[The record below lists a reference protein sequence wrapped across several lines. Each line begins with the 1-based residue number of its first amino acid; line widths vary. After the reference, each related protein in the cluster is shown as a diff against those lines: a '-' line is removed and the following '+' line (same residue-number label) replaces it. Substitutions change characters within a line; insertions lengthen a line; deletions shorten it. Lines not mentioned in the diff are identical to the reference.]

1 MRAVLDASAAVNIVM
16 RTERAGTLIA
26 VLEGCEVV
34 LAPSLFHS
42 EVSNTLWKYVRAGV
56 IDKNTALGRLDE
68 ARGLVDSFEPDEQ
81 LATEALSQALLH
93 DHPVYDLL
101 YVVLAMRFG
110 ARLLSADGK
119 LLRLAARI
127 DPTMVWPAASGLE

>member
-1 MRAVLDASAAVNIVM
+1 MRTVLDAPAALNVVM
-16 RTERAGTLIA
+16 RTDQAAGFIA
-26 VLEGCEVV
+26 ALEGSEVV
-34 LAPSLFHS
+34 MAPSLFHS

-56 IDKNTALGRLDE
+56 IDKQAALTRLDE
-68 ARGLVDSFEPDEQ
+68 ARGLVDTFEPDDQ
-81 LATEALSQALLH
+81 LATEALSQAILH

-119 LLRLAARI
+119 LLKLAGGI
-127 DPTMVWPAASGLE
+127 DPSMV